1 MKRHNPSIGATF
13 LGNMMVIAAASLGLW
28 CLVWIHDEYAAFREE
43 AARQRVAF
51 TENRKAMLQSEVAHV
66 VEYIDYMIGQTE
78 KRLRT
83 QIRRR
88 VLEAHTLATH
98 LYREYRSTRTPQE
111 IQKMITDALRP
122 LRFNSG
128 RGYFFAFDENGIEKL
143 LAVRPE
149 MEGQNILSV
158 TGAKGKY
165 VVRDMLALVRE
176 KDKGF
181 YRYTWFKPDAE
192 KKSHPKVSFVKWF
205 APYGWVIGAG
215 DYIEDME
222 AQIQREILERVVDL
236 RFGAEGY
243 FFGSTYGGDP
253 LFSNGEITRGTGSVW
268 DLTDPNGV
276 KIIQEQRRVAMENG
290 SGFVRYAWRKLDSPV
305 PSPKISFVMGIDR
318 WKWIIGAGVYLDT
331 VEAAIA
337 ETEAALKARLKTNI
351 FKSVLILVA
360 LFSLILIWARHI
372 SARVAAGI
380 RTFSDFFGAAAT
392 ESVPMDPAALHFQE
406 FREMAVSANRMLADR
421 KTALDRL
428 QESEARLRQAHKL
441 EAVGTLAGG
450 IAHDFNNILS
460 IIIGNTDLA
469 LLKAPEDSPI
479 HHNLKSIETASFRA
493 KAVVKQLL
501 SFSRTS
507 AAAREPVR
515 LDALVVES
523 VNLLRASL
531 PAAIDIKTEI
541 DDGVSP
547 IEADP
552 TQIHQIL
559 INLCT
564 NAAQAMEAGGGAL
577 TVGLRE
583 TAAPDKSGKPARL
596 VHLSVADTGHGMDG
610 DIQERVFDP
619 YFTTKEVGKGTG
631 LGLAVVHGIVANHGG
646 EVHIDSKTGEGT
658 RVTASFPALEARPA
672 PPPAAPPAVHGG
684 GERILFVDDEPGL
697 AAMSRGLMEHLGYK
711 VAADT
716 DPLAALARFQ
726 ADPHAFDLVITD
738 LTMPGM
744 TGDRLAGEIR
754 AIRRDIPMVLCSG
767 YADRVTPPLSGSAG
781 GWVPLEKPFD
791 QRDLASAIRQALNGG
806 PAVVDPD
813 PAP

>member
-1 MKRHNPSIGATF
+1 
-13 LGNMMVIAAASLGLW
+13 MMVIAAASLGLW

-88 VLEAHTLATH
+88 VLEAHALATH
-98 LYREYRSTRTPQE
+98 LYREHRSTRTPQE

-122 LRFNSG
+122 LRFNNG
-128 RGYFFAFDENGIEKL
+128 RGYFFAFDDNGIEKL

-149 MEGQNILSV
+149 MEGRNMLPV
-158 TGAKGKY
+158 TGAEGEY
-165 VVRDMLALVRE
+165 VVRDMLTLVRE
-176 KDKGF
+176 KGEGF
-181 YRYTWFKPDAE
+181 YQYTWFKPDGE
-192 KKSHPKVSFVKWF
+192 KKSHPKLSFVKRF
-205 APYGWVIGAG
+205 APYEWVIGAG

-222 AQIQREILERVVDL
+222 AQIQGEILDRVVDM

-243 FFGSTYGGDP
+243 FFGSTYSGGP
-253 LFSNGEITRGTGSVW
+253 LFSNGKLTRGTESVW
-268 DLTDPNGV
+268 NLTDPNGV
-276 KIIQEQRRVAMENG
+276 KIIQEQRRVAMEKG

-318 WKWIIGAGVYLDT
+318 WKWIIGAGVYLDS

-337 ETEAALKARLKTNI
+337 KTEAALKDRLKINI
-351 FKSVLILVA
+351 LKSVLILVA

-372 SARVAAGI
+372 STRVAAGI
-380 RTFSDFFGAAAT
+380 RTFSDFFGGAAT
-392 ESVPMDPAALHFQE
+392 EFVPIDPAALHFQE
-406 FREMAVSANRMLADR
+406 FREMADSANRMLADR
-421 KTALDRL
+421 KAALDRL

-450 IAHDFNNILS
+450 IAHDFNNLLS

-469 LLKAPEDSPI
+469 LLKAPEGGPI
-479 HHNLKSIETASFRA
+479 HHNLKGIETASLRA

-515 LDALVVES
+515 LDALVGEAL
-523 VNLLRASL
+523 NLLRASL
-531 PAAIDIKTEI
+531 PATIDIKTDI

-564 NAAQAMEAGGGAL
+564 NAAQAMEAGGGTL

-583 TAAPDKSGKPARL
+583 TGTPDGSGRPARR
-596 VHLSVADTGHGMDG
+596 VHLSVADTGHGMQG
-610 DIQERVFDP
+610 DIRDRVFDP

-646 EVHIDSKTGEGT
+646 EVHIDSKPGEGT
-658 RVTASFPALEARPA
+658 RATVSFPALSAPA
-672 PPPAAPPAVHGG
+672 SFA
-684 GERILFVDDEPGL
+684 GL
-697 AAMSRGLMEHLGYK
+697 
-711 VAADT
+711 
-716 DPLAALARFQ
+716 
-726 ADPHAFDLVITD
+726 
-738 LTMPGM
+738 
-744 TGDRLAGEIR
+744 
-754 AIRRDIPMVLCSG
+754 IP
-767 YADRVTPPLSGSAG
+767 
-781 GWVPLEKPFD
+781 
-791 QRDLASAIRQALNGG
+791 
-806 PAVVDPD
+806 
-813 PAP
+813 